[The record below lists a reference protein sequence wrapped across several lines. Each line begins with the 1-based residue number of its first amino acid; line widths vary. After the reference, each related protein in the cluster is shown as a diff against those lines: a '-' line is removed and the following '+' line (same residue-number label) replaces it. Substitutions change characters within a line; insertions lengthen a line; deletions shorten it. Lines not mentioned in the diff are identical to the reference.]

1 MDIAPTTFDLLRL
14 TLTPGLGPVLIPRLI
29 EALGSPAEVLKSSPA
44 RLASV
49 KGIGQTIAARAAEGL
64 KHSEAL
70 AQQELALAEK
80 LGATL
85 IGITEPT
92 YPEPLRT
99 IPDPPP
105 ILYVR
110 GQLRGQLASA
120 DQPLWGVAIVG
131 SRRCSHYG
139 IEQAERFAGVLAS
152 AGLTIVSGGARG
164 IDTAAHRG
172 TLRSRGRT
180 IAVLGCG
187 LAHCYPPE
195 NAELFEQIAAT
206 GAVVSELPLNSSPQS
221 ENFPA
226 RNRII
231 SGMSLGVVVIEAGD
245 RSGALITAKQAAEE
259 HGREVMAIP
268 GRIDSTHSAGS
279 HALIKSGG
287 ASLVTDPGDVLEIL
301 RTPAR
306 HQALGTFASRYATE
320 TASPAPLF
328 QQPASSPP
336 PSTQTQAADP
346 LAAPLATSI
355 QQRILASLTEPRT
368 IDQLAT
374 TTSLTLEA
382 LRAELTVL
390 EIQRRVKRQGAR
402 LVRC

>member
-70 AQQELALAEK
+70 AQQELALAAK

-85 IGITEPT
+85 VGITEPT

-110 GQLRGQLASA
+110 GQLATA

-180 IAVLGCG
+180 VAVLGCG

-195 NAELFEQIAAT
+195 NAELFEQIAAS

-320 TASPAPLF
+320 TSSPAPLF
-328 QQPASSPP
+328 QQPDSSSAQ
-336 PSTQTQAADP
+336 STQPQAADP
-346 LAAPLATSI
+346 LAAPLGTPV

-390 EIQRRVKRQGAR
+390 EIQRRVKRQGAK

>member
-70 AQQELALAEK
+70 AKQELALAAK

-110 GQLRGQLASA
+110 GHLATA

-172 TLRSRGRT
+172 TLRNRGRT

-195 NAELFEQIAAT
+195 NAELFEQIAAS

-320 TASPAPLF
+320 TSSQAPLF
-328 QQPASSPP
+328 QQPHSSPAQ
-336 PSTQTQAADP
+336 STQPQAADP
-346 LAAPLATSI
+346 LAAPLGTPV

-390 EIQRRVKRQGAR
+390 EIQRRVKRQGAK